1 MKEGY
6 GCWCYFDPESIT
18 AKAPKGIAVNTVDE
32 YCRSLQHGYQCAEID
47 GVESGEEADVCE
59 PHSVFYYSSIRS
71 ILLGK
76 EDLHESC
83 NTRNSNDECAQRA
96 CTVEGQF
103 VLNIGKA
110 YLSGDVFDTVPSHAA
125 GFDTDICHAPV
136 MEQASLGGIASSSSI
151 FGGAIDRQMEVG
163 GMEVF
168 SEVSEVNHVQELSC
182 CGQYPN
188 RFPYHSDDP
197 SKECCEASSL
207 TGHSKVFDSGLYEC
221 CEDGST
227 QVTCG

>member
-163 GMEVF
+163 GMEVV
-168 SEVSEVNHVQELSC
+168 SEVSELNHVQELSC